1 MAAAWVVRAPALIG
15 RASPVLRQLQRRLQR
30 LGGPVST
37 LGWLV
42 VGLAAAAWVIG
53 WRLGW
58 QELTLLATTCAVT
71 LALASLFTIG
81 RSTYRV
87 SLAVQPDRVVVGER
101 AAGRLEVSNASTRR
115 LLPVV
120 MELPIG
126 QGRASFAVPSL
137 PGQGSH
143 DELFVVPTTRRAVIL
158 LGPVRSVRGDPLGL
172 VRRELSWTEPTT
184 IFVHPRT
191 VMIDEPAAGF
201 LRDLE
206 GQPTSDVS
214 HSDLSFHTLR
224 EYVPGDDRRHVHWR
238 STARTGAIMIRQF
251 EDTRRAHL
259 ALALDDLLTDYV
271 DDDEFELAVSICGSL
286 GLRALRQEQDLST
299 IGAARAIS
307 CATPRRLLD
316 GLSGIAHRTEG
327 RSFAHIT
334 QEAAY
339 SVASASIVALITGS
353 ATSIGD
359 LRQAALRFSPDVRV
373 VVFRASAGSEPR
385 LQVLGQM
392 SILTVGALEDL
403 PRVLRRAV
411 A

>member
-1 MAAAWVVRAPALIG
+1 MAAAWVARAPAVIG
-15 RASPVLRQLQRRLQR
+15 RASPALSRLQSQLQRLR
-30 LGGPVST
+30 GPVST

-42 VGLAAAAWVIG
+42 VGLAAAAGLIG
-53 WRLGW
+53 SRLGW

-71 LALASLFTIG
+71 LAFAAAFTIG
-81 RSTYRV
+81 RSTYHV
-87 SLAVQPDRVVVGER
+87 TLTVQLDRVVVGER
-101 AAGRLEVSNASTRR
+101 AAGRLAVSNASARR

-126 QGRASFAVPSL
+126 QGRASFGVPSL
-137 PGQGSH
+137 TGRASH
-143 DELFVVPTTRRAVIL
+143 DELFVVPTTRRGVIV

-172 VRRELSWTEPTT
+172 LRRELSWTEPTM

-191 VMIDEPAAGF
+191 VMIDEPAAGL

-214 HSDLSFHTLR
+214 SSDLSFHTLR
-224 EYVPGDDRRHVHWR
+224 EYAPGDDRRHVHWR
-238 STARTGAIMIRQF
+238 STARTGTIMIRQF

-286 GLRALRQEQDLST
+286 GLRALRQEQDLSA
-299 IGAARAIS
+299 IGTTRPIS

-316 GLSGIAHRTEG
+316 GLSGITHRGAG

-334 QEAAY
+334 QEAAS
-339 SVASASIVALITGS
+339 SVTSASIVALITGS
-353 ATSIGD
+353 AASITE

-373 VVFRASAGSEPR
+373 VVFRAVTGSEPR
-385 LQVLGQM
+385 LQVLGQI
-392 SILTVGALEDL
+392 SILTIGALEDL
-403 PRVLRRAV
+403 PRVLRRTV